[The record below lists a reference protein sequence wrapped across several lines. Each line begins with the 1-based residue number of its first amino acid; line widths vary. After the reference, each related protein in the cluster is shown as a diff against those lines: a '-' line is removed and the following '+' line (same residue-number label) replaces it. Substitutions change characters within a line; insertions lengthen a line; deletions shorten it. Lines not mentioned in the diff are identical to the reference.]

1 MDVRT
6 YKVRSMAE
14 ALQVIS
20 DDLGPD
26 AAMLHSRKLTAGFWE
41 WWTGPQWEVVAACD
55 PNVLPRFERDY
66 EEALVSTHQ
75 DRRVPME
82 ALAESHVDP
91 NRASTVADG
100 FPVGK
105 MCRNTADARETVSG
119 DKTLNGADLI
129 TSPVDSAK
137 TGGGKLPLNMRQT
150 LSELG
155 VSSATIDRLGRD
167 LLDEDR
173 PEDRATLWSALC
185 RGVTR
190 CIPFVEPIEI
200 PTGTQVTAALVG
212 PTGVGKTTTIAKL
225 AADFQLRL
233 GKRVGLITL
242 DTFRVGAVDQL
253 KTYADILGAPLEVV
267 DSPTSMKLA
276 KQRLADCDL
285 ILIDTVGRSPRDSR
299 QLDSLAALLQI
310 AAPDHLMVTLSAT
323 TDEQGW
329 EHGLN
334 VFSQIATT
342 AEISIIVTKID
353 ECWTLADHFGRFKSL
368 RYPWRYWTN
377 GQRVPDD
384 LGLAGPEIAAW
395 LVSKIESQP
404 VGGDSAR

>member
-82 ALAESHVDP
+82 ALTESHVDP

-119 DKTLNGADLI
+119 DKTLNGAELI

-137 TGGGKLPLNMRQT
+137 TGGGKLPLNMR
-150 LSELG
+150 LVDYARSG
-155 VSSATIDRLGRD
+155 
-167 LLDEDR
+167 
-173 PEDRATLWSALC
+173 
-185 RGVTR
+185 
-190 CIPFVEPIEI
+190 IP
-200 PTGTQVTAALVG
+200 
-212 PTGVGKTTTIAKL
+212 
-225 AADFQLRL
+225 
-233 GKRVGLITL
+233 
-242 DTFRVGAVDQL
+242 
-253 KTYADILGAPLEVV
+253 
-267 DSPTSMKLA
+267 
-276 KQRLADCDL
+276 
-285 ILIDTVGRSPRDSR
+285 
-299 QLDSLAALLQI
+299 
-310 AAPDHLMVTLSAT
+310 
-323 TDEQGW
+323 
-329 EHGLN
+329 
-334 VFSQIATT
+334 
-342 AEISIIVTKID
+342 
-353 ECWTLADHFGRFKSL
+353 
-368 RYPWRYWTN
+368 
-377 GQRVPDD
+377 
-384 LGLAGPEIAAW
+384 
-395 LVSKIESQP
+395 
-404 VGGDSAR
+404 